1 MEFSGYSYPEEMSVS
16 RFMHRVYAW
25 MSFALAVTAGIAYYT
40 FESQTLLKYL
50 LVHPW
55 AMVGLI
61 VFQLLLVM
69 GLAFF
74 VMKMSLTAAVTAFVV
89 YAATV
94 GLTMASIFVVYTKT
108 SIYATFLVT
117 AGMFLVMALYGYF
130 TKADLSALGSFMMM
144 ALVGLIL
151 GGLVNM
157 FLQNSTFDYVLS
169 GIGVIVFTLL
179 TAYDTQKIKQL
190 AQQLMVDSETR
201 GKVAILGALTLYLDF
216 INLFLYMLRFMGQRR
231 ED

>member
-1 MEFSGYSYPEEMSVS
+1 MEYSGYPYPEEMSVS

-25 MSFALAVTAGIAYYT
+25 MSFALTVTAGISYYT
-40 FESQTLLKYL
+40 FESKTLFLYL
-50 LVHPW
+50 MTHTW
-55 AMVGLI
+55 AMIGLI
-61 VFQLLLVM
+61 IFQLALVM

-74 VMKMSLTAAVTAFVV
+74 IKRMSLTVAITAFVV
-89 YAATV
+89 YAASV
-94 GLTMASIFVVYTKT
+94 GLTLASIFFVYTKT

-130 TKADLSALGSFMMM
+130 TKADLSAVGSYMMM

-157 FLQNSTFDYVLS
+157 FLHNSMFDYILS
-169 GIGVIVFTLL
+169 GIGVVVFTLL
-179 TAYDTQKIKQL
+179 TAYDTQKIKQI
-190 AQQLMVDSETR
+190 AQQLVADSETR

-216 INLFLYMLRFMGQRR
+216 INLFLYMLRFMGQRQ
-231 ED
+231 EN